1 MRLDREWILSH
12 IPHQDRM
19 CLLDEVLEWDLD
31 QTRCRASTHRAV
43 ENPLRADGRLGAAC
57 GIEYAAQT
65 MAIHGAL
72 VASDAGAVAAPG
84 VLASVRGVRMR
95 VDRLDDIDGDLVT
108 LVQRL
113 AGDANTVLYDFSVSA
128 AGRLLL
134 SGRAAIAFNV
144 LSRHS

>member
-1 MRLDREWILSH
+1 LRLDREWILSH

-19 CLLDEVLEWDLD
+19 CLLDEVLEWDLN
-31 QTRCRASTHRAV
+31 QTCCRTSTHRAV

-72 VASDAGAVAAPG
+72 VASDAGAVAAAG
-84 VLASVRGVRMR
+84 MLASVRGVRMR
-95 VDRLDDIDGDLVT
+95 VDRLDNIDGDLVT

-113 AGDANTVLYDFSVSA
+113 AGDENTVLYDFSVSA